1 MNSWSVPVWPL
12 TTTGSP
18 GCGVVSDA
26 GDVTMVTR
34 MPGASVEPGSTS
46 DITGTGQS
54 KQWRRVWKAPTTSC
68 WRLAAPSLSAA
79 RWSLSF
85 HVVCRRRLVSRR
97 GDRSTAAHHEH
108 NGTECNTSTRDIVTI
123 VRRFRGHSS
132 SRAQWEPYV
141 GSGCDSLLAR
151 NRAAPF
157 HYVVFWGCPIRSELF
172 ADGCGPAR
180 SCAPRSA
187 TRRYRADL
195 GATLRHRRPDP
206 AQCLAPRSRSGALST
221 W

>member
-1 MNSWSVPVWPL
+1 
-12 TTTGSP
+12 
-18 GCGVVSDA
+18 
-26 GDVTMVTR
+26 MVTR

-54 KQWRRVWKAPTTSC
+54 KQWRRVGRHQPHRAGG
-68 WRLAAPSLSAA
+68 SLLRRCLLRGGRCRSD
-79 RWSLSF
+79 
-85 HVVCRRRLVSRR
+85 VVCRRRLVSRR

-195 GATLRHRRPDP
+195 GATLRHRRLILRNVWHPDLG
-206 AQCLAPRSRSGALST
+206 AERSQRGDLWIWAPFD
-221 W
+221 